1 MLEWLG
7 NARYTETEEK
17 DKKQQKTDAKKVRRK
32 RSKKELVKLKIKD
45 REMRNSGE
53 RDVEQMRKGE
63 AWLVEEG
70 N

>member
-1 MLEWLG
+1 MTWKCKIHRNWRKGQE
-7 NARYTETEEK
+7 AAEEGR
-17 DKKQQKTDAKKVRRK
+17 KKVRRK